1 MKEIAIYNIKGGV
14 GKTATSVNLAY
25 AAAEDKNKV
34 LLVDMDPQG
43 ASTFYMNVKHGHDDS
58 IKKTFFKGK
67 SVDELIRETEYSN
80 LDILPSD
87 TRYRKLDSFLGEMKN
102 SDKWLK
108 KLFKPVKKEYDY
120 VIIDCPPNVTAL
132 SETIFQNA
140 DAILV
145 PVIPTTLSVRTYEQL
160 RTFFKDENFDKDKLH
175 PFFSM
180 VERRKNMHNET
191 MEQFHKEYKECINV
205 AIPYNAEVEKMGE
218 YKAPIVKKY
227 PYAETSEAFRVLW
240 KKIKSKV

>member
-1 MKEIAIYNIKGGV
+1 MKEIAVYNIKGGV

-25 AAAEDKNKV
+25 AAVEDRNKV

-43 ASTFYMNVKHGHDDS
+43 ASTFYLNTKQGHGEKL
-58 IKKTFFKGK
+58 KKTFFKGK
-67 SVDELIRETEYSN
+67 AMDEMIRQTEYEN

-87 TRYRKLDSFLGEMKN
+87 QRYRKLDAYLGEMKN
-102 SDKWLK
+102 TSKWYR
-108 KLFKPVKKEYDY
+108 KLFKPVKKDYDY
-120 VIIDCPPNVTAL
+120 VIIDCPPNVTTLA
-132 SETIFQNA
+132 ETIFENA

-160 RTFFKDENFDKDKLH
+160 KEYFRENALEETKLY

-180 VERRKNMHNET
+180 VERRKNMHNDT
-191 MEQFHKEYKECINV
+191 MERFLKAYSECINI

-227 PYAETSEAFRVLW
+227 PYAETSESFRALW
-240 KKIKSKV
+240 KKVKSKI